1 MGIFAGKIRG
11 AGADT
16 DGEHGGDGT
25 RTVAGDA
32 VREAFSGA
40 ERRDGTG
47 GGVFYIVEAGAGRRA
62 GTAVFVLY
70 DTAAG
75 DFVYRGIVYRG
86 FVRAGAA
93 QFAARVAESG
103 DDGLHEMALVS
114 AAEFREFQRDGHG
127 RARPRGSRGTY
138 PAAHAVY
145 SRLLHHRPGNCQRRV
160 FAAQFKMRAPKSKA
174 WLLLLIVPLG
184 FEGIWRLQHSI
195 DGQRA
200 ALSQERDDVLLRSG
214 RLLKVMSLEYAPLL
228 ADIYWTRVVQY
239 YGNKHVRKD
248 ANLELLWP
256 LLDITTTLDPNLLVA
271 YRFGAAF
278 LSPRAP
284 GGAGRPD
291 LAVQLI
297 QRGIQANPEYWRLYE
312 DLGFVYYFD
321 MKDYNKASEAF
332 LEGSKKPSAYLWMK
346 VMAAKIAAE
355 GESYATSLFLWND
368 IYEST
373 PDPLVKKNA
382 ELHLRLLRVREDCK
396 HLDALA
402 DEYAKRY
409 AKRPTRMN
417 ELVWAGLLPGIP
429 ADPLGFAYIFSDE
442 GKAELNLDSPLLE
455 QQLLLERFSR
465 QQRR

>member
-1 MGIFAGKIRG
+1 M
-11 AGADT
+11 
-16 DGEHGGDGT
+16 
-25 RTVAGDA
+25 RT
-32 VREAFSGA
+32 
-40 ERRDGTG
+40 
-47 GGVFYIVEAGAGRRA
+47 
-62 GTAVFVLY
+62 
-70 DTAAG
+70 
-75 DFVYRGIVYRG
+75 
-86 FVRAGAA
+86 
-93 QFAARVAESG
+93 Q
-103 DDGLHEMALVS
+103 
-114 AAEFREFQRDGHG
+114 
-127 RARPRGSRGTY
+127 
-138 PAAHAVY
+138 
-145 SRLLHHRPGNCQRRV
+145 
-160 FAAQFKMRAPKSKA
+160 KSKA

-195 DGQRA
+195 DAQRA
-200 ALSQERDDVLLRSG
+200 ALGQERDDVLLRSG
-214 RLLKVMSLEYAPLL
+214 KLLKVMSLEYAPFL

-321 MKDYNKASEAF
+321 MKDYQRASEAF
-332 LEGSKKPSAYLWMK
+332 LEGSKKPGAYLWMK

-373 PDPLVKKNA
+373 SDPLVKRNA
-382 ELHLRLLRVREDCK
+382 LLHLQLLKVKEDCRQ
-396 HLDALA
+396 LDALA
-402 DEYAKRY
+402 DEYEKRFGR
-409 AKRPTRMN
+409 RPSRISEM
-417 ELVWAGLLPGIP
+417 VQAGLLRGIP
-429 ADPLGFAYIFSDE
+429 GDPLGYAYVFGED

-455 QQLLLERFSR
+455 QQLLLERFK
-465 QQRR
+465 